1 MLLPTR
7 TSSTV
12 TRRVRYYTRKLAEI
26 ERFME
31 TQGMS
36 ADVFAEQP
44 VTVHRYW
51 QSDLGEVRGS

>member
-26 ERFME
+26 ERFVE

-36 ADVFAEQP
+36 VDIFSEQP

-51 QSDLGEVRGS
+51 QAQVGNVQGS